1 MTCTVSALS
10 SFHVLS
16 RFLYPARTNWLETR
30 IEILSRYAG
39 WTVLRGGEG
48 EGRIHLVSRLILKG
62 RHWSIG
68 NRLFISHTPSSLWPL
83 REQWRNDDKYF
94 ELYFIPFFL
103 SLVSMANR
111 QPFLIKDTRVDVSLV
126 QFFISLNLQ
135 QLLPMQQPLQ
145 LLPQQHQLDESN
157 DASDLP
163 TLRLVKRES
172 EVCDIS
178 TTYMATINVPH
189 IIMKIS

>member
-1 MTCTVSALS
+1 
-10 SFHVLS
+10 
-16 RFLYPARTNWLETR
+16 
-30 IEILSRYAG
+30 
-39 WTVLRGGEG
+39 
-48 EGRIHLVSRLILKG
+48 
-62 RHWSIG
+62 
-68 NRLFISHTPSSLWPL
+68 
-83 REQWRNDDKYF
+83 
-94 ELYFIPFFL
+94 
-103 SLVSMANR
+103 MANR